1 MATPNPKAREC
12 HKANFVYRNKRL
24 LIGWRITENPQ
35 VRATAWLGIISTDE
49 ASDKHHSIH
58 HITTDRMRVYQHS
71 DGSEQLRFGAMGVD
85 EAHPA
90 ILHPHDG
97 SSTSASFSKLGE
109 DGRLQLL
116 AAKLRLVRNGL
127 WKYSESEGGELKAF
141 ERLDVNAK
149 VRKRKWRP
157 SSAKQTSSDADDDKD
172 EGDTFVDCE
181 QAAASDSSVTAR
193 RPTNEPG
200 NDHEG
205 DVSMKDGQP
214 EASGSAIV
222 NNSRLKGPKA
232 VTKSTRP
239 SARVCTAWT

>member
-1 MATPNPKAREC
+1 M
-12 HKANFVYRNKRL
+12 
-24 LIGWRITENPQ
+24 
-35 VRATAWLGIISTDE
+35 
-49 ASDKHHSIH
+49 
-58 HITTDRMRVYQHS
+58 
-71 DGSEQLRFGAMGVD
+71 
-85 EAHPA
+85 
-90 ILHPHDG
+90 
-97 SSTSASFSKLGE
+97 
-109 DGRLQLL
+109 
-116 AAKLRLVRNGL
+116 
-127 WKYSESEGGELKAF
+127 
-141 ERLDVNAK
+141 
-149 VRKRKWRP
+149 RKRKWRP

-181 QAAASDSSVTAR
+181 QAAASDSSVTAG